1 MWNNEWLHQF
11 NFGDRKKMKLCMIG
25 TGYVGLVSGV
35 CFSDL
40 GNDVICVD
48 RDIKKIE
55 DLEKGIIPIYEPGLD
70 ELVLKNYQ
78 NNRLK
83 FSTNLKDS
91 IIKSDIIFICVG
103 TPSKKNGSGADLSQI
118 FKVAKEIGPFIN
130 KFKIIITKS
139 TVPVT
144 TGDEIEKILSK
155 KISKKLFSVVS
166 NPEFLRE
173 GEAIRDFIY
182 PDRIV
187 IGTNDKKSNTTLKN
201 LYSPLVSKGAK
212 YVNCTRRAAELI
224 KYASN
229 AFLATK
235 ITFINEL
242 ANLSEKLDVNIED
255 ISIGM
260 GLDKR
265 IGGRFLRVGPAYG
278 GSCFPKDTKALVDT
292 ADKFN
297 TNLSVIKSVIKSNE
311 NRSTL
316 LLKRI
321 FNILKSKVKNQK
333 ICFLG
338 VTFKANTDD
347 MRDSSCLTMIPSLIK
362 KGAVINYFDP
372 TGEKDEFKN
381 IKNVSFS
388 KNINSAIK
396 NSDLIIIHT
405 EWNDFKSINFKQIVK
420 SKNFKIF
427 DMRNIYS
434 LTKMKKQKIKYFA
447 IGC

>member
-1 MWNNEWLHQF
+1 
-11 NFGDRKKMKLCMIG
+11 MKICMIG
-25 TGYVGLVSGV
+25 TGYVGLVSGA

-48 RDIKKIE
+48 RDLKKVE
-55 DLEKGIIPIYEPGLD
+55 NLKKGIIPIYEPGLD
-70 ELVLKNYQ
+70 ELVIKNFK
-78 NNRLK
+78 NKRLK
-83 FSTNLKDS
+83 FTTDLKDAVS
-91 IIKSDIIFICVG
+91 RSDIVFICVG
-103 TPSKKNGSGADLSQI
+103 TPTKKNGNDADLSQI
-118 FKVAKEIGPFIN
+118 YNVAKEIRNFIF

-144 TGDEIEKILSK
+144 TGDDIEKI
-155 KISKKLFSVVS
+155 ISQKVTKKLFSVVS

-182 PDRIV
+182 PDRVV
-187 IGTNDKKSNTTLKN
+187 IGTNDLKSNKILKN
-201 LYSPLVSKGAK
+201 LYSPLISKGAK
-212 YVNCTRRAAELI
+212 YVKTSRRAAELI

-242 ANLSEKLDVNIED
+242 ANLCEKIDVNIED

-265 IGGRFLRVGPAYG
+265 IGGRFLRAGPAYG
-278 GSCFPKDTKALVDT
+278 GSCFPKDTRAITAT
-292 ADKFN
+292 ADKFK

-311 NRSTL
+311 NRSSL
-316 LLKRI
+316 LLKRVSD
-321 FNILKSKVKNQK
+321 ILKGKVKNKK

-347 MRDSSCLTMIPSLIK
+347 MRDSPSLTMIPSLIK
-362 KGAVINYFDP
+362 KGAVVNYFDP
-372 TGEKDEFKN
+372 TGEKSNFRKL
-381 IKNVSFS
+381 KNVSFS
-388 KNINSAIK
+388 NNIDSALK
-396 NSDLIIIHT
+396 KTDLIIIHT
-405 EWNDFKSINFKQIVK
+405 EWNDFKSINFKKVVK
-420 SKNFKIF
+420 NKKFIIF

-434 LTKMKKQKIKYFA
+434 ATKMNELKIKYFG
-447 IGC
+447 IGH

>member
-1 MWNNEWLHQF
+1 
-11 NFGDRKKMKLCMIG
+11 MKLCIIG

-40 GNDVICVD
+40 GNEVICVD
-48 RDIKKIE
+48 KDLNKIE
-55 DLEKGIIPIYEPGLD
+55 NLKKGIIPIYEPGLN
-70 ELVLKNYQ
+70 ELVLKNF
-78 NNRLK
+78 NNKKLK
-83 FSTNLKDS
+83 FSTNLKES
-91 IIKSDIIFICVG
+91 VSKSDIIFICVG
-103 TPSKKNGSGADLSQI
+103 TPTKRNGSAADLSQI
-118 FKVAKEIGPFIN
+118 YNVVKEISSSIA

-144 TGDEIEKILSK
+144 TGDEIEKIISK

-173 GEAIRDFIY
+173 GEAIRDFTY

-187 IGTNDKKSNTTLKN
+187 IGTNDKKSNIILKN
-201 LYSPLVSKGAK
+201 LYSPLISKGSK
-212 YVNCTRRAAELI
+212 YINVSRRAAELT

-242 ANLSEKLDVNIED
+242 SNLCEKIDVNIED

-265 IGGRFLRVGPAYG
+265 IGSRFLRAGPAYG
-278 GSCFPKDTKALVDT
+278 GSCFPKDTKAIVSTSDRF
-292 ADKFN
+292 K

-311 NRSTL
+311 NRSSL
-316 LLKRI
+316 MLKRV
-321 FNILKSKVKNQK
+321 FDILNNNVKNKK

-347 MRDSSCLTMIPSLIK
+347 MRDSSCLSMIPSLVK
-362 KGAVINYFDP
+362 KGAKINYFDP
-372 TGEKDEFKN
+372 TGEKNEFKKIN
-381 IKNVSFS
+381 NVIFSNDIK
-388 KNINSAIK
+388 SAIS

-405 EWNDFKSINFKQIVK
+405 EWNDFKSIKFNRDVK
-420 SKNFKIF
+420 NKSYRIF

-434 LTKMKKQKIKYFA
+434 SKKMKKQKIKYFA
-447 IGC
+447 IGS

>member
-1 MWNNEWLHQF
+1 
-11 NFGDRKKMKLCMIG
+11 MKLCMIG

-48 RDIKKIE
+48 KDLNKIE
-55 DLEKGIIPIYEPGLD
+55 NLKKGIIPIYEPGLN
-70 ELVLKNYQ
+70 ELVLKNF
-78 NNRLK
+78 NNKKLK
-83 FSTNLKDS
+83 FSTNLKES
-91 IIKSDIIFICVG
+91 VSKSDIIFICVG
-103 TPSKKNGSGADLSQI
+103 TPTKRNGSAADLSQI
-118 FKVAKEIGPFIN
+118 YNVVKEISSSIA

-144 TGDEIEKILSK
+144 TGDEIEKIISK

-173 GEAIRDFIY
+173 GEAIRDFTY

-187 IGTNDKKSNTTLKN
+187 IGTNDKKSNNILKN
-201 LYSPLVSKGAK
+201 LYSPLISKGSK
-212 YVNCTRRAAELI
+212 YINVSRRAAELT

-242 ANLSEKLDVNIED
+242 SNLCEKIDVNIED

-265 IGGRFLRVGPAYG
+265 IGSRFLRAGPAYG
-278 GSCFPKDTKALVDT
+278 GSCFPKDTKAIVSTSDRF
-292 ADKFN
+292 K

-311 NRSTL
+311 NRSSL
-316 LLKRI
+316 MLKRV
-321 FNILKSKVKNQK
+321 FDILNNNVKNKK

-347 MRDSSCLTMIPSLIK
+347 MRDSSCLSMIPSLVK
-362 KGAVINYFDP
+362 KGAKINYFDP
-372 TGEKDEFKN
+372 TGEKNEFKKINNVIFSNN
-381 IKNVSFS
+381 IK
-388 KNINSAIK
+388 SAIS

-405 EWNDFKSINFKQIVK
+405 EWNDFKSIKFNKDVK
-420 SKNFKIF
+420 NKSYKIF

-434 LTKMKKQKIKYFA
+434 SKKMKKQKIKYFA
-447 IGC
+447 IGS

>member
-1 MWNNEWLHQF
+1 
-11 NFGDRKKMKLCMIG
+11 MKICMIG

-48 RDIKKIE
+48 RDLKKVE
-55 DLEKGIIPIYEPGLD
+55 NLKKGIIPIYEPGLD
-70 ELVLKNYQ
+70 ELVIKNFK
-78 NNRLK
+78 NKRLK
-83 FSTNLKDS
+83 FTTDLKDAVS
-91 IIKSDIIFICVG
+91 RSDIVFICVG
-103 TPSKKNGSGADLSQI
+103 TPTKKNGNDADLSQI
-118 FKVAKEIGPFIN
+118 YNVAKEIRNFIF

-144 TGDEIEKILSK
+144 TGDDIEKI
-155 KISKKLFSVVS
+155 ISQKVTKKLFSVVS

-182 PDRIV
+182 PDRVV
-187 IGTNDKKSNTTLKN
+187 IGTNDLKSNKILKN
-201 LYSPLVSKGAK
+201 LYSPLISKGAK
-212 YVNCTRRAAELI
+212 YVKTSRRAAELI

-242 ANLSEKLDVNIED
+242 ANLCEKIDVNIED

-265 IGGRFLRVGPAYG
+265 IGGRFLRAGPAYG
-278 GSCFPKDTKALVDT
+278 GSCFPKDTRAITAT
-292 ADKFN
+292 ADKFK

-311 NRSTL
+311 NRSSL
-316 LLKRI
+316 LLKRVSD
-321 FNILKSKVKNQK
+321 ILKGKVKNKK

-347 MRDSSCLTMIPSLIK
+347 MRDSPSLTMIPSLIK
-362 KGAVINYFDP
+362 KGAVVNYFDP
-372 TGEKDEFKN
+372 TGEKSNFRKL
-381 IKNVSFS
+381 KNVSFS
-388 KNINSAIK
+388 NNIDSALK
-396 NSDLIIIHT
+396 KTDLIIIHT
-405 EWNDFKSINFKQIVK
+405 EWNDFKSINFKKVVK
-420 SKNFKIF
+420 NKKFIIF

-434 LTKMKKQKIKYFA
+434 ATKMKELKIKYFG
-447 IGC
+447 IGH

>member
-1 MWNNEWLHQF
+1 
-11 NFGDRKKMKLCMIG
+11 MKLCMIG
-25 TGYVGLVSGV
+25 AGYVGLVSGV

-40 GNDVICVD
+40 GNEVICVD
-48 RDIKKIE
+48 KDLNKIE
-55 DLEKGIIPIYEPGLD
+55 NLKKGIIPIYEPGLN
-70 ELVLKNYQ
+70 ELVLKNF
-78 NNRLK
+78 NNKKLK
-83 FSTNLKDS
+83 FSTNLKES
-91 IIKSDIIFICVG
+91 VSKSDIIFICVG
-103 TPSKKNGSGADLSQI
+103 TPTKRNGSAADLSQI
-118 FKVAKEIGPFIN
+118 YNVVKEISSSIA

-144 TGDEIEKILSK
+144 TGDEIEKIISK

-173 GEAIRDFIY
+173 GEAIRDFTY

-187 IGTNDKKSNTTLKN
+187 IGTNDKKSNNILKN
-201 LYSPLVSKGAK
+201 LYSPLISKGSK
-212 YVNCTRRAAELI
+212 YINVSRRAAELT

-242 ANLSEKLDVNIED
+242 SNLCEKIDVNIED

-265 IGGRFLRVGPAYG
+265 IGSRFLRAGPAYG
-278 GSCFPKDTKALVDT
+278 GSCFPKDTKAIVSTSDRF
-292 ADKFN
+292 K

-311 NRSTL
+311 NRSSL
-316 LLKRI
+316 MLKRV
-321 FNILKSKVKNQK
+321 FDILNNNVKNKK

-347 MRDSSCLTMIPSLIK
+347 MRDSSCLSMIPSLVK
-362 KGAVINYFDP
+362 KGAKINYFDP
-372 TGEKDEFKN
+372 TGEKNEFKKINNVIFSNN
-381 IKNVSFS
+381 IK
-388 KNINSAIK
+388 SAIS

-405 EWNDFKSINFKQIVK
+405 EWNDFKSIKFNKDVK
-420 SKNFKIF
+420 NKSYKIF

-434 LTKMKKQKIKYFA
+434 SKKMKKQKIKYFA
-447 IGC
+447 IGS

>member
-1 MWNNEWLHQF
+1 
-11 NFGDRKKMKLCMIG
+11 MKICMIG
-25 TGYVGLVSGV
+25 TGYVGLVSGA

-48 RDIKKIE
+48 RDLKKVE
-55 DLEKGIIPIYEPGLD
+55 NLKKGIIPIYEPGLD
-70 ELVLKNYQ
+70 ELVIKNFK
-78 NNRLK
+78 NKRLK
-83 FSTNLKDS
+83 FTTDLKDAVS
-91 IIKSDIIFICVG
+91 RSDIVFICVG
-103 TPSKKNGSGADLSQI
+103 TPTKKNGNDADLSQI
-118 FKVAKEIGPFIN
+118 YNVAKEIRNFIF

-144 TGDEIEKILSK
+144 TGDDIEKI
-155 KISKKLFSVVS
+155 ISQKVTKKLFSVVS

-182 PDRIV
+182 PDRVV
-187 IGTNDKKSNTTLKN
+187 IGTNDLKSNKILKN
-201 LYSPLVSKGAK
+201 LYSPLISKGAK
-212 YVNCTRRAAELI
+212 YVKTSRRAAELI

-242 ANLSEKLDVNIED
+242 ANLCEKIDVNIED

-265 IGGRFLRVGPAYG
+265 IGGRFLRAGPAYG
-278 GSCFPKDTKALVDT
+278 GSCFPKDTRAITAT
-292 ADKFN
+292 ADKFQ

-311 NRSTL
+311 NRSSL
-316 LLKRI
+316 LLKRVSD
-321 FNILKSKVKNQK
+321 ILKGKVKNKK

-347 MRDSSCLTMIPSLIK
+347 MRDSPSLTMIPSLIK
-362 KGAVINYFDP
+362 KGAVVNYFDP
-372 TGEKDEFKN
+372 TGEKSNFIKL
-381 IKNVSFS
+381 KNVSFS
-388 KNINSAIK
+388 NDIDSALK
-396 NSDLIIIHT
+396 KTDLIIIHT
-405 EWNDFKSINFKQIVK
+405 EWNDFKSINFKKVVK
-420 SKNFKIF
+420 NKKFIIF

-434 LTKMKKQKIKYFA
+434 ATKMKELKIKYFG
-447 IGC
+447 IGH